1 MRQVFASYFPF
12 MQSQNLYNLIK
23 SNTHFKGGRSCI
35 DLILTNK
42 RLCFKNSSKFEIGQT
57 AFKKEEPKSLIY
69 RDYKNFSNECF
80 QNGLNN
86 KLCDCS
92 KNYESFENT
101 FVTILDRHAAR
112 KTKIL
117 RGNQKSHTNK
127 NLRKAII

>member
-1 MRQVFASYFPF
+1 M
-12 MQSQNLYNLIK
+12 
-23 SNTHFKGGRSCI
+23 FKA
-35 DLILTNK
+35 
-42 RLCFKNSSKFEIGQT
+42 

-69 RDYKNFSNECF
+69 REYKNFSNEL

-117 RGNQKSHTNK
+117 RENQKSHTDK
-127 NLRKAII
+127 NLRIAII